1 MLFWL
6 IIGAL
11 TLGASLA
18 VLLPAL
24 RDRGSSVAD
33 NEHDIEVYRDQLREI
48 ERDQR
53 RGVIAPAEAELA
65 RAEIGRRILKAAGE
79 TDAPR
84 PADPSAGIR
93 MTLTASVLAIPLA
106 SWGIYAITGSPDLPG
121 QPLQA
126 RLDVDPADN
135 SLAELVARAESHLS
149 VNPQD
154 GRGWDVLAPI
164 YMRMQRHGEAVTA
177 YRNAIRILGSDAT
190 REAGLGEALASAA
203 GGVISD
209 EAQQALERAV
219 AHDPM
224 MMRARFMLAAALEQE
239 GRSRDAILAFEGM
252 LGDLPTESPWRAAV
266 ERAIVQAGG
275 GLSGPRRDA
284 SAQTSDDQVAM
295 IDAMVSGLDQRLR
308 DNPDDPEGWQRLV
321 RSYVVLERDGDAR
334 DALARGLAALG
345 AQSENGIRLSEF
357 AASLGLSE

>member
-1 MLFWL
+1 MVFWL

-11 TLGASLA
+11 TLGACLA

-24 RDRGSSVAD
+24 RNRGASVGD
-33 NEHDIEVYRDQLREI
+33 NEHDIEVYRDQLREV

-53 RGVIAPAEAELA
+53 RGVIAETEAELA
-65 RAEIGRRILKAAGE
+65 RAEIGRRILKAASQA
-79 TDAPR
+79 DAPKTSR
-84 PADPSAGIR
+84 ASIGVR
-93 MTLTASVLAIPLA
+93 MMMTAAVLAIPLA

-126 RLDVDPADN
+126 RLEKDPSDS
-135 SLAELVARAESHLS
+135 SLAELVARAEGHLS
-149 VNPQD
+149 ANPQD

-164 YMRMQRHGEAVTA
+164 YMRMQRHDEAVTA
-177 YRNAIRILGSDAT
+177 YRNAIRLLGSDAA

-209 EAQQALERAV
+209 EAQRALERAV
-219 AHDPM
+219 EHDPA

-239 GRSRDAILAFEGM
+239 GRSDEAIGAFTAM
-252 LGDLPTESPWRAAV
+252 LNDLPSESPWRAAV
-266 ERAIVQAGG
+266 ERAIMQAGG
-275 GLSGPRRDA
+275 SLPGPRLDA
-284 SAQTSDDQVAM
+284 PSQGAEDQVAM

-321 RSYVVLERDGDAR
+321 RSYVVLEREGEAR
-334 DALARGLAALG
+334 DALERGLTALG
-345 AQSENGIRLSEF
+345 ARSEEGIRLSEL
-357 AASLGLSE
+357 AVSLGL